1 MVVQRAE
8 RAIPAVTIG
17 LAPQTT
23 TLVNTQT
30 VMWVQTASTRM
41 LAPVRILGRTV
52 TITITLDHVT
62 WSFGDGAHDTT
73 TGPGKAYDETHD
85 PCDTPMCAHYYDHVY
100 TTTGRVTIT
109 AQATW
114 RASFRVEDSAAQ
126 QINGTIDGPRAT
138 AHIHA
143 KQARGVLVPN
153 PDEH

>member
-1 MVVQRAE
+1 
-8 RAIPAVTIG
+8 
-17 LAPQTT
+17 
-23 TLVNTQT
+23 
-30 VMWVQTASTRM
+30 
-41 LAPVRILGRTV
+41 
-52 TITITLDHVT
+52 
-62 WSFGDGAHDTT
+62 
-73 TGPGKAYDETHD
+73 
-85 PCDTPMCAHYYDHVY
+85 MCAHYYGHVY

-153 PDEH
+153 PDQG